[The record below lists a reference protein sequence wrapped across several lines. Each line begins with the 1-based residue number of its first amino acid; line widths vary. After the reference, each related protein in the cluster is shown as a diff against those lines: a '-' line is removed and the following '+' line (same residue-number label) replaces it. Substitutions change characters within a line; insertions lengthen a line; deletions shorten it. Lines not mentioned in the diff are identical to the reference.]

1 VVTARKKKIENTE
14 TVERVRRACGEVW
27 TQLADA
33 YHWLRKE
40 HGIELN
46 KGDAMALFATGGM
59 TKRVKE
65 AWESI
70 PVDVDP
76 EQFDR
81 NPFVTPVMRGA
92 GVQQRQQVVHR
103 FFDAYNVFFENLEAW
118 KEGRREERPNPPYR
132 RKRYFNA
139 RWARTGGSS
148 IKKEGDTLR
157 LGGGRSVDG
166 IELKWPHPRPK
177 SVEIG
182 WEDGQPVAHAIYDSE
197 EQDLPDGLIRER
209 EPQGEKVAG
218 VDLGEIYL
226 ATAYDGEDSFIIDGG
241 KLRELRDLQNR
252 EKKWFAKRIDRKEEG
267 SNRWWKLVEAKK
279 SRLKEIRDRID
290 DLLHKLSTRLVEE
303 LWARGVEKIVIG
315 DITGIREDIDYGAD
329 TNRRLHQ
336 WAFREFTEKIE
347 YKADRYGMEVEFE
360 PERDTSKT
368 CPRCGEKNPTSTR
381 RYRCT
386 SCGLELHRDQVGAMN
401 IRRKYQDPDGW
412 SSGYLEGVRAT
423 PTGDGKSP
431 RGSPSGRKTQ
441 RSLFEDDRGAAVS
454 TRATHSVHSLK
465 SPRAISYEPHMDCV
479 LADP

>member
-1 VVTARKKKIENTE
+1 VFTARKKKIEHIE

-40 HGIELN
+40 HDIELN

-70 PVDVDP
+70 PVDIDP
-76 EQFDR
+76 EELDR

-103 FFDAYNVFFENLEAW
+103 FFDAYNVFFENLKAW

-139 RWARTGGSS
+139 RWVGSKLRMREGG
-148 IKKEGDTLR
+148 DLLR
-157 LGGGRSVDG
+157 LSGSRQTEAIVV
-166 IELKWPHPRPK
+166 EWPHPRPK

-182 WEDGQPVAHAIYDSE
+182 WENGQPVVHAVYDSE
-197 EQDLPDGLIRER
+197 EQDLPEGLIRER
-209 EPQGEKVAG
+209 EPQGEKTAG

-226 ATAYDGEDSFIIDGG
+226 ATAHDGEDTIIIDGG
-241 KLRELRDLQNR
+241 KLRELRNLQNQ
-252 EKKWFAKRIDRKEEG
+252 EKKWFAKRIDRKQKG
-267 SNRWWKLVEAKK
+267 SNRWKKLIGARN
-279 SRLKEIRDRID
+279 SRLKGIRDRID

-303 LWARGVEKIVIG
+303 LWARGVETIVIG

-329 TNRRLHQ
+329 TNRRLHE

-347 YKADRYGMEVEFE
+347 YKADRYGMNVESE

-368 CPRCGEKNPTSTR
+368 CPQCGEKNSTSTR

-386 SCGLELHRDQVGAMN
+386 SCGVELHRDQVGAMN
-401 IRRKYQDPDGW
+401 IRKKYQDPDGW
-412 SSGYLEGVRAT
+412 SSGLLEGVRAT
-423 PTGDGKSP
+423 PNGDSKSP
-431 RGSPSGRKTQ
+431 RGSPRQ
-441 RSLFEDDRGAAVS
+441 RQPELFGQDTAEE
-454 TRATHSVHSLK
+454 TRATNSVHSLK
-465 SPRAISYEPHMDCV
+465 SPRVISYEPHMDCV
-479 LADP
+479 LKDP